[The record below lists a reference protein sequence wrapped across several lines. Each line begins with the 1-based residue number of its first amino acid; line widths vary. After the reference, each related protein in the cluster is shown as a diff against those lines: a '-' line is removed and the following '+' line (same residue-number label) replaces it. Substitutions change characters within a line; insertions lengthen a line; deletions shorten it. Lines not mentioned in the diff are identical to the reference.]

1 MDHKTINQEIN
12 HCLNNR
18 RKEEKYF
25 GSEFQ
30 LRGAVSGTTSI
41 PRALEKRRF
50 RLERFQLCIELSWC
64 QPYTCCA
71 ISVLARTA
79 GSMFTVVMLKTREK
93 VNTNTPKYS
102 PFLNSH
108 HLISFIKDF
117 QQFLNWK
124 CWFFKVHSNKRCGR
138 TFFNL
143 VPTYKL
149 GAYNTRFLTQFSFEL
164 ILLYEFASEL
174 GADQSVYWCTF
185 YRAWISFN
193 FSLFFITFKLR
204 QFQLLY

>member
-1 MDHKTINQEIN
+1 MPP
-12 HCLNNR
+12 CLNNR

-79 GSMFTVVMLKTREK
+79 GSMFTVVMLKTRDKVNTKAPKYSPFLKIHHLIFQLCIELSWCQPYTCCAISAMTAGSMFTVVMLKTREK
-93 VNTNTPKYS
+93 VNTNAPKYS

-108 HLISFIKDF
+108 HLISFIKAF
-117 QQFLNWK
+117 QQF
-124 CWFFKVHSNKRCGR
+124 
-138 TFFNL
+138 FN
-143 VPTYKL
+143 
-149 GAYNTRFLTQFSFEL
+149 
-164 ILLYEFASEL
+164 
-174 GADQSVYWCTF
+174 
-185 YRAWISFN
+185 
-193 FSLFFITFKLR
+193 
-204 QFQLLY
+204 